1 MTTTVAPPR
10 TRRPAVLADSVED
23 ARSLPALLL
32 RRAEVTPDRPALRHH
47 EECVWAETTW
57 AEYARRVANVG
68 LGLAALGVQPGDRV
82 AIHSDNR
89 PEWLYADLGTQGI
102 GAVPVGV
109 YPTSPPAELEY
120 LLNHSEAVVLV
131 TEDEEQL
138 DKALEI
144 RERVPS
150 LRNIVV
156 VDTTLVSG
164 YLDDPQILSFEQLE
178 ALAADRP
185 LEEFAERVELLGIDD
200 LATLVYTSGTT
211 GPPKGAMLSHRNLLS
226 VGASLD
232 RVEEA
237 GSNDEIL
244 SYLPLCHVAEL
255 ATSLIDA
262 LWFGVVVN
270 FGKGSDTFASD
281 LAEVQPTAFLGVP
294 RVWEKMLAAVEI
306 HMADASWLKRHTYSF
321 WMRRGERVAR
331 RRMTDT
337 MRAVDW
343 AVYFVGW
350 LALYRSLRT
359 KLGLRRTRLALS
371 GAAPIAPKVLEFF
384 WALGVPVREVYGQT
398 ENAALATFTPSEL
411 VKIGKVGRAMPGVE
425 IAIADDGEILTR
437 SPGNFLGYFK
447 NPEATATTIDAGGW
461 LHTGD
466 VGYLDEDGFLQ
477 ITDRKKDLIITAGGK
492 NISPSEIEN
501 RLKVSPFVREAIVI
515 GDRRKYLTALIGIE
529 FDTVG
534 DWASRRQI
542 PYTTYADLASKPEVE
557 QLVRE
562 WVAHVN
568 RELAQVEQIKDFRLL
583 PEGLDHENGQLTA
596 TQKVKRRAISEQFG
610 GLVEEMYR

>member
-1 MTTTVAPPR
+1 MTAALSPTR
-10 TRRPAVLADSVED
+10 TRRPSVLVDTVEE
-23 ARSLPALLL
+23 AGSLPSLLL
-32 RRAEVTPDRPALRHH
+32 RRAAATPDRPAIRHH
-47 EECVWAETTW
+47 EECVWGETTW
-57 AEYARRVANVG
+57 AEYARRVADVG
-68 LGLAALGVQPGDRV
+68 LGLASLGVQPGDRV

-89 PEWLYADLGTQGI
+89 PEWLYADLGVQGI

-109 YPTSPPAELEY
+109 YPTSPAAELEY
-120 LLNHSEAVVLV
+120 LLDHSEAVVLF

-138 DKALEI
+138 DKALEV

-150 LRNIVV
+150 LRHIVV
-156 VDTTLVSG
+156 IDTTLVAAD
-164 YLDDPQILSFEQLE
+164 LDDPMIVSFAQLV
-178 ALAADRP
+178 ALGAESP
-185 LEEFAERVELLGIDD
+185 LDAFVARVDQLDIDD

-226 VGASLD
+226 VGASLEQIE
-232 RVEEA
+232 VPNTE
-237 GSNDEIL
+237 DEIL

-306 HMADASWLKRHTYSF
+306 HMADASWLKRTTYSF
-321 WMRRGERVAR
+321 WMRRGAHLAR
-331 RRMTDT
+331 RRMTGS
-337 MRAVDW
+337 MRPVDW
-343 AVYFVGW
+343 AQYFVGW
-350 LALYRSLRT
+350 LVLYRPLRS

-398 ENAALATFTPSEL
+398 ENAALATFTPPDQ

-425 IAIADDGEILTR
+425 IEIAEDGEILTR
-437 SPGNFLGYFK
+437 SPGNFLGYFR
-447 NPEATATTIDAGGW
+447 NPEATAASLDPEGW

-466 VGYLDEDGFLQ
+466 VGYLDDDGFLQ

-492 NISPSEIEN
+492 NISPSEVEN
-501 RLKVSPFVREAIVI
+501 RLKVSPFVREAMVI
-515 GDRRKYLTALIGIE
+515 GDGRKYLTALIGIE

-534 DWASRRQI
+534 DWATRREI
-542 PYTTYADLASKPEVE
+542 PYTTYEDLTAKPEVE
-557 QLVRE
+557 NLVQE
-562 WVAHVN
+562 WVTHVN
-568 RELAQVEQIKDFRLL
+568 RELAQVEQIKAFRLL
-583 PEGLDHENGQLTA
+583 PEALGHENGQLTA
-596 TQKVKRRAISEQFG
+596 TQKVKRRAITEQFAD
-610 GLVEEMYR
+610 LVEEMYR